1 MHAGDL
7 NPAQNP
13 LTLPKVNGAHL
24 PANLR
29 PKLVGVGAQNE
40 VTWNDWCSPTGIRG
54 MESEIIGRT
63 VTISCHGQGDE
74 MKMKVHH
81 TRLPQFFQPNS

>member
-24 PANLR
+24 PSNLR
-29 PKLVGVGAQNE
+29 PKLVGIGAQDE
-40 VTWNDWCSPTGIRG
+40 VSWNDWCSPTGIRG

-63 VTISCHGQGDE
+63 VTITCQGDL
-74 MKMKVHH
+74 KQGDQVVMKVSLLQVTSHY
-81 TRLPQFFQPNS
+81 S